1 MTNEQSAEQG
11 KAGSS
16 GGDQWRDDAGEET
29 PQASAT
35 EEAPQTEQSS
45 QATGASAATGAAD
58 ADQGAPRD
66 AGDGDTN
73 EVDESLEDKVVRLEQ
88 ELDQARAQADDYW
101 RRLTRSEA
109 DKENI
114 RKRAEK
120 DVETARKQSLEK
132 VASELLGVRDSLEMG
147 VQAAQEDDADV
158 AKVREGTELTLRML
172 TQAMEKFHIEEIDPA
187 GEKFNPDLHQA
198 MSMQEVEGYESNTVI
213 SVMQKGYRLGD
224 RLLRPA
230 LVMVAK

>member
-1 MTNEQSAEQG
+1 MTNEQSAEKG
-11 KAGSS
+11 KAGS
-16 GGDQWRDDAGEET
+16 GGPEQWRAESAGET
-29 PQASAT
+29 
-35 EEAPQTEQSS
+35 
-45 QATGASAATGAAD
+45 SAAEAAPNDAASEQTGQDEAHTGETGSGEAT
-58 ADQGAPRD
+58 QGEA
-66 AGDGDTN
+66 
-73 EVDESLEDKVVRLEQ
+73 EESLEERVARLEG
-88 ELDQARAQADDYW
+88 ELEQARAQADDYW
-101 RRLTRSEA
+101 ARLTRSEA

-132 VASELLGVRDSLEMG
+132 LASELLGVRDSLEMG
-147 VQAAQEDDADV
+147 VEAAQQDDADV

-172 TQAMEKFHIEEIDPA
+172 TQAMEKFNIEEINPE

-198 MSMQEVEGYESNTVI
+198 MSMQEVEGYESNTVV

-230 LVMVAK
+230 LVMVSK

>member
-1 MTNEQSAEQG
+1 MTNQHSAEQG
-11 KAGSS
+11 NTETN
-16 GGDQWRDDAGEET
+16 GDQWAADTG
-29 PQASAT
+29 
-35 EEAPQTEQSS
+35 EEAPESASS
-45 QATGASAATGAAD
+45 ADPAQENGAGAQADDGSSDEATGAAAP
-58 ADQGAPRD
+58 ADSDPGEV
-66 AGDGDTN
+66 AG
-73 EVDESLEDKVVRLEQ
+73 EAAESLEDRVARLEQ
-88 ELDQARAQADDYW
+88 ELEQARAEAEDYW
-101 RRLTRSEA
+101 GRLVRAEA

-120 DVETARKQSLEK
+120 DVDTARKQSLEK
-132 VASELLGVRDSLEMG
+132 LANELLGVRDSLEMG
-147 VQAAQEDDADV
+147 VQAAQQEDADV

-172 TQAMEKFHIEEIDPA
+172 TQAMEKFSIEEINPE

-213 SVMQKGYRLGD
+213 SVMQKGYSLSD

>member
-1 MTNEQSAEQG
+1 MTNEQSAEKG
-11 KAGSS
+11 KAGS
-16 GGDQWRDDAGEET
+16 GGAEQWRADSAGET
-29 PQASAT
+29 SAAQAADA
-35 EEAPQTEQSS
+35 APNE
-45 QATGASAATGAAD
+45 GASAKTSEGEASAGETGTGEQTEGEAA
-58 ADQGAPRD
+58 
-66 AGDGDTN
+66 
-73 EVDESLEDKVVRLEQ
+73 ESLEDRVARLEQ
-88 ELDQARAQADDYW
+88 ELEQARAQADDYW
-101 RRLTRSEA
+101 ARLTRSEA

-132 VASELLGVRDSLEMG
+132 LASELLAVRDSLEMG
-147 VQAAQEDDADV
+147 VQAAQQDDADV

-172 TQAMEKFHIEEIDPA
+172 TQAMEKFNIEEINPE
-187 GEKFNPDLHQA
+187 GEKFNPELHQA
-198 MSMQEVEGYESNTVI
+198 MSMQEVEGYEANTVI

>member
-1 MTNEQSAEQG
+1 MSNEQSTQQGNAGGSEAQHWVDEATAESAAQEQAGEYPGGGQEGEQG
-11 KAGSS
+11 
-16 GGDQWRDDAGEET
+16 GGQDAGEGEAGQGE
-29 PQASAT
+29 PQAGDEASESP
-35 EEAPQTEQSS
+35 EETIA
-45 QATGASAATGAAD
+45 
-58 ADQGAPRD
+58 
-66 AGDGDTN
+66 
-73 EVDESLEDKVVRLEQ
+73 RLQQ
-88 ELDQARAQADDYW
+88 ELEQARAQVEDYKN
-101 RRLTRSEA
+101 RLMRAEA

-120 DVETARKQSLEK
+120 DVDTARKQSLEK
-132 VASELLGVRDSLEMG
+132 LANELLAVRDSLEMG
-147 VQAAQEDDADV
+147 VEAAQQDDADV

-172 TQAMEKFHIEEIDPA
+172 TQAMEKFNIEEINPA

-198 MSMQEVEGYESNTVI
+198 MSMQEVEGYEANTVI